1 MTEYAKNEWCV
12 VSTAIINR
20 AHRKLFHLFATDNDV
35 NIFRRCFL
43 LFYLPTSFFCLSCC
57 MFWLFGFHFFA
68 FACFKWEITKKCN
81 LMNIPPENLMWIQ
94 LSHGFFPLTQKPVFC
109 NNRIV
114 ATKTGQKMHFSVV
127 RQQFRCS
134 WSVL

>member
-35 NIFRRCFL
+35 NIFRPLLLFAHFILLPFL
-43 LFYLPTSFFCLSCC
+43 LYVLAFWFPFFRFRLLQ
-57 MFWLFGFHFFA
+57 MRDN
-68 FACFKWEITKKCN
+68 KKCN
-81 LMNIPPENLMWIQ
+81 LMNIPPENVMWIQ